1 MKNPLLPALCALALA
16 AGCSSGSSSTPGNGG
31 PSGPP
36 GSILQ
41 TVSFQMKETV
51 APGQEVFKC
60 QLVSLPNVN
69 AWMVHGEHDYTP
81 GSHHMLL
88 FTTDYTS
95 IPTGADQ
102 VQTCYEGASANVM
115 SHVRGLMYGAQTP
128 TGSEDFP
135 PSVGLVTS
143 PNQILLF
150 QVHYINATPAP
161 INAEVNVH
169 LTLDSGNDV
178 LTNAGVMFFYDPFI
192 DVPAGAKA
200 KASMRCLIPRD
211 ITLLSAQSH
220 YHARGVG
227 YSAFLD
233 ADATHL
239 APSAFYTSGSWSSPA
254 LMTMNTPIK
263 GGSRVRFECEYDNSS
278 GTQEYFQGPSAAT
291 NEMCMFIGT
300 YYPDLGALD
309 DFCEA
314 GPDMFGTGSAT
325 CGDTLSCFSACG
337 KISTSQLSAPCV
349 QKCMV
354 QSCPTASAPLV
365 PLLKCVNSSCSS
377 QCMDTSSGACKACLQ
392 SSCGST
398 YATCSSHVC
407 Q

>member
-1 MKNPLLPALCALALA
+1 VKNLLVPAFCALALA
-16 AGCSSGSSSTPGNGG
+16 AGCSSASSSSSAGDDGG
-31 PSGPP
+31 VEAPA
-36 GSILQ
+36 GSNLQ
-41 TVSFQMKETV
+41 TVSFQMKDTV
-51 APGQEVFKC
+51 AAGQEVFKC
-60 QLVSLPNVN
+60 QLVTLPNVN

-102 VQTCYEGASANVM
+102 VQDCYEGASSNVM
-115 SHVRGLMYGAQTP
+115 SHIRGLIYGGQTP
-128 TGSEDFP
+128 TGSEQFP
-135 PSVGLVTS
+135 PGVGLVTS

-150 QVHYINATPAP
+150 QVHYLNSTSAP
-161 INAEVNVH
+161 LDAEVNVK
-169 LTLDSGNDV
+169 LTLDSGTDV
-178 LTNAGVMFFYDPFI
+178 TTNAGVLFFYDPFI

-239 APSAFYTSGSWSSPA
+239 APSPFYTSASWSSPA
-254 LMTMNTPIK
+254 LMTMNTAVK
-263 GGSRVRFECEYDNSS
+263 GGSHIRFGCDYDNST
-278 GTQEYFQGPSAAT
+278 GTQEFFQGPSAAT

-314 GPDMFGTGSAT
+314 GPDYFGTGSAT
-325 CGDTLSCFSACG
+325 CGDTLSCASACG
-337 KISTSQLSAPCV
+337 TPSLSSDCM
-349 QKCMV
+349 QKCVV
-354 QSCPTASAPLV
+354 QSCPLAATALV
-365 PLLKCVNSSCSS
+365 PLLKCEQSSCSS
-377 QCMDTSSGACKACLQ
+377 PCKNTASSECTTCLKTSCA
-392 SSCGST
+392 ST
-398 YATCSSHVC
+398 YTGCTSQAC